1 VVTGVPYGPPQ
12 HTGEKMPTW
21 KEYYNSKTPKDAY
34 GNFEQE
40 SDLDKQAEKHT
51 KAADAEEKYRN
62 KSRHRGKQ
70 GKIKR
75 SRREYREDTDRFN
88 RK

>member
-1 VVTGVPYGPPQ
+1 MSGASVVQVAGLARVGGRGERRKKRWSRES
-12 HTGEKMPTW
+12 HT
-21 KEYYNSKTPKDAY
+21 
-34 GNFEQE
+34 
-40 SDLDKQAEKHT
+40 
-51 KAADAEEKYRN
+51 EKYRN